1 MTSLLINFD
10 DLDPS
15 DRADLEDLATS
26 LVEPADHRS
35 EWEGRWSKSF
45 RALDA
50 LRSLINEFAAH
61 DVLRW
66 ADGTPA
72 GATAS
77 FDSDGEQTDTEFINI
92 SVLLPTKNT
101 TGRFGAFV
109 MFLVS
114 DIDDLLP
121 ASERT
126 AATCAEAVARALGDA
141 VADACT
147 AA

>member
-1 MTSLLINFD
+1 MSPTWYDVLGVDRDATPDEVRTAWRRSIA

-72 GATAS
+72 GAT
-77 FDSDGEQTDTEFINI
+77 
-92 SVLLPTKNT
+92 
-101 TGRFGAFV
+101 GRFRRSPRCPCRGV
-109 MFLVS
+109 VVRS
-114 DIDDLLP
+114 VIGIP
-121 ASERT
+121 E
-126 AATCAEAVARALGDA
+126 
-141 VADACT
+141 
-147 AA
+147 

>member
-15 DRADLEDLATS
+15 ARGDLEDLATS
-26 LVEPADHRS
+26 LAEPADHRP

-50 LRSLINEFAAH
+50 LRSLINEFATH

-66 ADGTPA
+66 ADGTSA
-72 GATAS
+72 GPMAS

-92 SVLLPTKNT
+92 SMLLPTKSRT
-101 TGRFGAFV
+101 SRFGAFV

-121 ASERT
+121 ASDRT

-141 VADACT
+141 VADART

>member
-1 MTSLLINFD
+1 MTSLLTHFD

-15 DRADLEDLATS
+15 DRAELEDLAAG
-26 LVEPADHRS
+26 LAEPDDHRP

-45 RALDA
+45 RAMDA
-50 LRSLINEFAAH
+50 LRSLINTLTTH
-61 DVLRW
+61 DVIRW
-66 ADGTPA
+66 ADGTPT
-72 GATAS
+72 GAMAS

-92 SVLLPTKNT
+92 SMLLPTKNRT
-101 TGRFGAFV
+101 SRFGAFV

-121 ASERT
+121 ASDRT

-141 VADACT
+141 VADART

>member
-26 LVEPADHRS
+26 LTEPADHRS

-45 RALDA
+45 RALDT
-50 LRSLINEFAAH
+50 LRSLINEFATH

-92 SVLLPTKNT
+92 SMLLPTKSRT
-101 TGRFGAFV
+101 SRFGAFV
-109 MFLVS
+109 MFLVC
-114 DIDDLLP
+114 DIDDLLT
-121 ASERT
+121 ASDRT
-126 AATCAEAVARALGDA
+126 AAGCAEAVARALGDA
-141 VADACT
+141 VADART

>member
-1 MTSLLINFD
+1 MTSLLINLD

-26 LVEPADHRS
+26 LAEPADHRS
-35 EWEGRWSKSF
+35 EWEGRWPKSF
-45 RALDA
+45 RALDT
-50 LRSLINEFAAH
+50 LRSLINEFATR

-72 GATAS
+72 GAMAS

-92 SVLLPTKNT
+92 SMLLPTKNRT
-101 TGRFGAFV
+101 SRFGAFA
-109 MFLVS
+109 MILVS

-121 ASERT
+121 ASDRT

-141 VADACT
+141 VADAR
-147 AA
+147 AAA